1 MSAQLAP
8 ATWHGRLAVRL
19 ERRGGRTVLARSEAR
34 MPLALQRP
42 FYPEGEAVCHV
53 VALHPPGGMVGGD
66 RLEIDIELTEAAQ
79 ALITTPSAAKWYRG
93 LKVAEQTVSARV
105 APGAHLEWLPLETI
119 VFDRA
124 QARQTLHVEL
134 APDATFLGWEI
145 TRFGRSARGEIF
157 DDGSWRATTEVWRAG
172 KPLWID
178 RQRLRGGSSA
188 MRSAYGLAGQPVTA
202 SLVFVG
208 RAVEGDVIERARAQW
223 VTEGHHGE
231 AGVTRLAD
239 GLLCRYRGPSSAE
252 AREWFTAVWDVIRR
266 HVRNRAAHAPRIW
279 RT

>member
-1 MSAQLAP
+1 MSAQPAP

-19 ERRGGRTVLARSEAR
+19 ERRGGRTVLARSDAR

-66 RLEIDIELTEAAQ
+66 RLEIDVDVTDAAE

-93 LKVAEQTVSARV
+93 LTVAEQTVSARV

-134 APDATFLGWEI
+134 GSGATFLGWEI
-145 TRFGRSARGEIF
+145 TRFGRSARGEVF

-172 KPLWID
+172 KPLWVD
-178 RQRLRGGSSA
+178 RQRLLGGSAS
-188 MRSAYGLAGQPVTA
+188 MRNAYGLAGQPVTA
-202 SLVFVG
+202 TLVFVG
-208 RAVEGDVIERARAQW
+208 RIVEGNVVERARMLW
-223 VTEGHHGE
+223 GTDSRRGE
-231 AGVTRLAD
+231 VGVTRLAD
-239 GLLCRYRGPSSAE
+239 GLLCRYRGPSTAA